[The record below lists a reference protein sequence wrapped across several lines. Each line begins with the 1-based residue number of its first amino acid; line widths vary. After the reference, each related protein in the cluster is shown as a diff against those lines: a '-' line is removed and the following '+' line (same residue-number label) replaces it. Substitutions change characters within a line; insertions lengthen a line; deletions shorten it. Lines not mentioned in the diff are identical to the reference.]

1 MVTARVIVTDALDL
15 LGVHAAEEPLT
26 AHQEQQGLRVL
37 NDLIQNASLEQFL
50 VYYMTPT
57 LIPCPMGTL
66 MLTWGV
72 GGDIATP
79 RPLQIGLDAYR
90 TDGDPAITAP
100 VSVLSLQEFQQLRV
114 PQAHRVGPVQCLAYA
129 ANLPLGELWVWPVPR
144 EDTTLT
150 VYPWQV
156 LRSWDDFDADVLLPP
171 GYERFLKPAT
181 AVDLAPY
188 YDKEPSST
196 VIAMRAEA
204 KNSVKVVNVT
214 IPLLD
219 VPAFGDPYMR
229 TT

>member
-50 VYYMTPT
+50 VYYMEPTPV
-57 LIPCPMGTL
+57 PCPTGTL

-72 GGDIATP
+72 GGEIPTP
-79 RPLQIGLDAYR
+79 RPLQIGLEAYR
-90 TDGDPAITAP
+90 TDGDPPTTAP
-100 VSVLSLQEFQQLRV
+100 VAVVSLAEFHALRV
-114 PQAHRVGPVQCLAYA
+114 PLPQSGAVQCVAYA

-144 EDTTLT
+144 EPTTLT
-150 VYPWQV
+150 LYPWQV
-156 LRSWDDFDADVLLPP
+156 LRSWDDFDAEVLLPP

-188 YDKEPSST
+188 YDKQPSET
-196 VIAMRAEA
+196 VVAMRSEA
-204 KNSVKVVNVT
+204 KNNVKTVNVT

-219 VPAFGDPYMR
+219 VPWFADPFMR
-229 TT
+229 TA